1 MIYRQ
6 MGRTGLRVSQLGFGA
21 MRLPMKDTE
30 GVQVVDGELAIPMI
44 HRVNRCHKMR
54 RIDSAPTLLGGQ

>member
-1 MIYRQ
+1 

-54 RIDSAPTLLGGQ
+54 RIVSHR